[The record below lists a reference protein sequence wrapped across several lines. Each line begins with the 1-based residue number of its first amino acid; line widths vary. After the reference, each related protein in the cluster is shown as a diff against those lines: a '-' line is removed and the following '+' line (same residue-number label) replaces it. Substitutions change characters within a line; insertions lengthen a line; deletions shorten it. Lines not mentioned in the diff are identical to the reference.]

1 METEIVIVFVFV
13 FAFVFVVVFLLV
25 RSCFFM
31 TPISFAR
38 VQFGLEGRKA
48 LNPTQWQ
55 NSEWV
60 LGQLKTSISCLDT
73 KWKGARWHKRESML
87 GEDCFICCTFDNGV
101 NIETVSCKKQM
112 KLWSDWKRLTSES
125 FHVCWNFLKC
135 FWSLKCI
142 YAQWIHHMVKDNVLK
157 KCCHKFQK
165 KTCFSL
171 TLFQFNILLLHC
183 GTFISVINFQSS
195 RKYFWN
201 HQPNGISM

>member
-1 METEIVIVFVFV
+1 
-13 FAFVFVVVFLLV
+13 
-25 RSCFFM
+25 
-31 TPISFAR
+31 
-38 VQFGLEGRKA
+38 
-48 LNPTQWQ
+48 
-55 NSEWV
+55 
-60 LGQLKTSISCLDT
+60 
-73 KWKGARWHKRESML
+73 ML
-87 GEDCFICCTFDNGV
+87 GEDCSICCTFDNGV

-183 GTFISVINFQSS
+183 GTFISVINFQSG
-195 RKYFWN
+195 RKYLSSVQWDSHVNSTDFLYCQLRNMSWARGGWYCRVLSSAN
-201 HQPNGISM
+201 RAGPEVRKLCFHKYAFSNIG